1 MQDKLNGLEKR
12 YGVDWREFKI
22 GDLFEVGTGSLLD
35 LKNLPA
41 GNIPRVS
48 VKTDENGII
57 GYFDTENIEGA
68 RHFENFISVN
78 FFGKSFYH
86 KKKSSLEM
94 KVHTLKIPNH
104 DFTKS
109 EGMYFSAL
117 LDKQLQ
123 GFSYGNQLSSSK
135 LKNENYKIILPT
147 TNNEIAFD
155 YINDFVET
163 LEAER
168 LATLEAERLATLEAY
183 LKVTGLNNV
192 VLSAE
197 ERSSLDKLRSG
208 GSVSW
213 KVFNLEQLFGRAT
226 RGRRLKSADRVVG
239 NLPFVT
245 AGEADMGISAF
256 IGNDVQ
262 VFSENTVTIDMF
274 GSAKY
279 RNYKYGADDHV
290 AVVHTEK
297 LDKFSALFT
306 TSTIHKSA
314 HAGQFDYS
322 RNFYATDADEL
333 MISLPVRTDGKIDY
347 DFMSNLM
354 SAMQKIVIKGV
365 VEWADKRIELTR
377 GAINK

>member
-1 MQDKLNGLEKR
+1 MQDKLAQLEKK

-135 LKNENYKIILPT
+135 LKNENYKILLPII
-147 TNNEIAFD
+147 NNEIAFD
-155 YINDFVET
+155 YINDFV
-163 LEAER
+163 
-168 LATLEAERLATLEAY
+168 ATLEAERLATLEAY
-183 LKVTGLNNV
+183 LKATGLNHV
-192 VLSAE
+192 GLSTE
-197 ERSSLDKLRSG
+197 ERSSLDKLVA
-208 GSVSW
+208 GSVEWREFSL
-213 KVFNLEQLFGRAT
+213 KELFEIYTGR
-226 RGRRLKSADRVVG
+226 D
-239 NLPFVT
+239 
-245 AGEADMGISAF
+245 F
-256 IGNDVQ
+256 I
-262 VFSENTVTIDMF
+262 MM
-274 GSAKY
+274 
-279 RNYKYGADDHV
+279 
-290 AVVHTEK
+290 
-297 LDKFSALFT
+297 
-306 TSTIHKSA
+306 TSQK
-314 HAGQFDYS
+314 
-322 RNFYATDADEL
+322 
-333 MISLPVRTDGKIDY
+333 GKIPVI
-347 DFMSNLM
+347 SRS
-354 SAMQKIVIKGV
+354 SANNGFGIFSDEVQGQKLFNHKETITATLIG
-365 VEWADKRIELTR
+365 
-377 GAINK
+377 